1 MGFSLTFMRIKQ
13 DEQVDA
19 DRGGVADF
27 LERRGLQLVAG
38 RYGGEI
44 FDLDGKPLSFD
55 DRFSDLYLDPL
66 DKSDPLSGGIFHASL
81 TGAECEFI
89 YELCVAAG
97 FMIVNPSGD
106 PTFLVPQRNHAPED
120 LPELDDVAW
129 VESAAELLQALT
141 GSFDEF
147 RAYRNKVLSQY
158 PDPGRKRL

>member
-44 FDLDGKPLSFD
+44 FDLDGNPLSFD

-66 DKSDPLSGGIFHASL
+66 DQGDPLSGGIFHASL
-81 TGAECEFI
+81 SAAECAFI

-120 LPELDDVAW
+120 LPELDDAAW
-129 VESAAELLQALT
+129 VESPAELLQALT